1 MTDQLKNYPV
11 LPLRDTVMF
20 PYMVVPLF
28 VGRKKTIASLNYAQ
42 ENDQEIFLV
51 AQKNPEVESPKKKDL
66 FEYGCIAKILQILK
80 IPDGTVKIL
89 VEGKCRA
96 RLNSFSSKGSFYNAT
111 LDVFNEEDSL
121 DVNMAEPLLRS
132 LSHDFDD
139 YTNYCD
145 MITSDML
152 ISLRGLDDPGRF
164 ADAIAMHLPL
174 AVEDKQVVLEELD
187 IGLRVELLL
196 GFLQREIEWS
206 KVEKKIQDK
215 VKNQI
220 KDDQTRYYNLKK
232 LEALKK
238 EMSDDAEYSD
248 LDEIDDLEKRL
259 LALKLTKEVKD
270 KVVSEL
276 SKLKQMAPM
285 SAEAT
290 VVRSYLEC
298 IVDLPWDE
306 MSPSTYSI
314 KEAEDKL
321 NTDHYGLEEVKDRIL
336 EFLAVQLRVKK
347 VKGSILCL
355 VGPPGVGKTSLG
367 RSIAN
372 AMDREFVRIS
382 LGGVR
387 DESEIRGHRKT
398 YIGAMPGRIIKAM
411 KKAKVSNPL
420 ILLDEIDKMGMDS
433 RGDPASA
440 LLEVLDPEQNSMF
453 IDHYLE
459 VDYDLSNVIFITTAN
474 SLNMHPALRD
484 RLEIIRIPGYTEL
497 EKINIAKNFLWKK
510 STDAV
515 GILDDEASISE
526 AAITDIIRY
535 YTRESGVR
543 SLDRSLAKICRKAV
557 KNDLSDDKSNSIN
570 ISTRSIEKYLGVKQF
585 KFGVAEEL
593 SQIGIVRGMA
603 WTEVGGELLTIEAVV
618 LPGKGKTIYTGSLG
632 NVMKES
638 IQTAM
643 SVVRSRA
650 SILNIEHKFYQDYDI
665 HVHVPE
671 GATPKDG
678 PSAGIGMCVALVSA
692 LNKVPVKATV
702 AMTGEVTLR
711 GEVLEIGGLK
721 EKLLSALRGGIT
733 DVIIPEG
740 NKKDLKEIPKEV
752 LAGIDIHAVKWIDQV
767 LELSLDSRH
776 KHPTIKKKDSGAGVK
791 KKSSIASSSSRK
803 DIL

>member
-1 MTDQLKNYPV
+1 MTEELKNYPV

-20 PYMVVPLF
+20 PHMVVPLF
-28 VGRKKTIASLNYAQ
+28 VGRKKTIAALNHAQ

-66 FEYGCIAKILQILK
+66 FEYGCVAKILQILK

-96 RLNSFSSKGSFYNAT
+96 RLNTFSSKGHFYSAT
-111 LDVFNEEDSL
+111 LEMFGEKESL
-121 DVNMAEPLLRS
+121 DLNEAEPLLRS
-132 LSHDFDD
+132 LSHDFDE

-145 MITSDML
+145 IITSDML

-164 ADAIAMHLPL
+164 TDAIAMHLPL
-174 AVEDKQVVLEELD
+174 VVEDKQIVLEELD
-187 IGLRVELLL
+187 IGLRVEMLL

-215 VKNQI
+215 VKDQI
-220 KDDQTRYYNLKK
+220 KNDQTKYYNLKK
-232 LEALKK
+232 LEAFKK
-238 EMSDDAEYSD
+238 ELSEDGEYSEM
-248 LDEIDDLEKRL
+248 DEISDLEKSL
-259 LALKLTKEVKD
+259 LSLNLTKEVKD
-270 KVVSEL
+270 KVLSEL

-290 VVRSYLEC
+290 VVRSYLDW
-298 IVDLPWDE
+298 IVDLPWGK
-306 MSPSTYSI
+306 MNPSTFSI

-347 VKGSILCL
+347 VKGPILCL

-411 KKAKVSNPL
+411 KKAKVSNPV
-420 ILLDEIDKMGMDS
+420 ILLDEIDKMGADY

-453 IDHYLE
+453 NDHYLE

-474 SLNMHPALRD
+474 TLNMHPALRD

-497 EKINIAKNFLWKK
+497 EKINIAKSFLWEK

-515 GILDDEASISE
+515 GILEGETSISD

-543 SLDRSLAKICRKAV
+543 SLERALAKICRKAV
-557 KNDLSDDKSNSIN
+557 KNDLSDDKSSSIN
-570 ISTRSIEKYLGVKQF
+570 ISARSIEKYLGVRQY
-585 KFGVAEEL
+585 KFGIVEE
-593 SQIGIVRGMA
+593 SNQIGIVRGMA
-603 WTEVGGELLTIEAVV
+603 WTEVGGELLTIEVVV
-618 LPGKGKTIYTGSLG
+618 LPGKGKTLYTGSLG
-632 NVMKES
+632 DVMKES
-638 IQTAM
+638 IQAAN

-650 SILNIEHKFYQDYDI
+650 SALHIEGKFYQDQDI

-692 LNKVPVKATV
+692 LTKVPVKACF

-721 EKLLSALRGGIT
+721 EKLLAALRGGIT
-733 DVIIPEG
+733 DVIIPED

-752 LAGIDIHAVKWIDQV
+752 LAAIDIHTVQWIDQV
-767 LELSLDSRH
+767 LDLALDIRH
-776 KHPTIKKKDSGAGVK
+776 KHPTIKKKDSGHVVK
-791 KKSSIASSSSRK
+791 NKVSRARSSAQK
-803 DIL
+803 DTR